1 MAYNNTGMRFREKM
15 MLSYLKSLNTI
26 GKKDTRTI
34 ISVVEIYNIPIY
46 SLLMGIKYYELV
58 FKRSRCN
65 TNTKLLTAIYFGYR
79 INEDYHTN
87 NKDWGYLTNTCSKL
101 IVKYETHMLKKL
113 NYNMK
118 VTNQSLEH
126 LFERILNFGRNN
138 DCLSILSP
146 VSPTGSVNESLC
158 LL

>member
-58 FKRSRCN
+58 FK
-65 TNTKLLTAIYFGYR
+65 
-79 INEDYHTN
+79 
-87 NKDWGYLTNTCSKL
+87 
-101 IVKYETHMLKKL
+101 
-113 NYNMK
+113 
-118 VTNQSLEH
+118 
-126 LFERILNFGRNN
+126 
-138 DCLSILSP
+138 
-146 VSPTGSVNESLC
+146 
-158 LL
+158 